1 MSCKVKYTALIT
13 VVTRNLSTIYAVRTM
28 NYLLTFTVFK
38 GEELVLDLNPRPHIY
53 KATYDT
59 ILT

>member
-53 KATYDT
+53 KAT
-59 ILT
+59 